1 MSELTHA
8 DEVELARQADQER
21 GYLELSREQRSD
33 RMRRFTTLDS
43 GERVD
48 FPSGMRRDTDKGK
61 ARFDLIPL
69 PMLRRL
75 ADLYARGS
83 VKYGDR
89 NWELADSQTEVD
101 RFKAS
106 AFRHFVQWLEG
117 DRTEDHAIATVFN
130 VFAAETI
137 AAKINEDRERRMDE
151 GYAQLEKELRAD

>member
-1 MSELTHA
+1 MSGCYYNTDCIVPTETTEGHHVGNC
-8 DEVELARQADQER
+8 EFGSV
-21 GYLELSREQRSD
+21 
-33 RMRRFTTLDS
+33 FTTLDS

-75 ADLYARGS
+75 AELYARGAE
-83 VKYGDR
+83 KYGPT
-89 NWELADSQTEVD
+89 NWELANSPEEVA

-106 AFRHFVQWLEG
+106 AFRHFVSWLEG
-117 DRTEDHAIATVFN
+117 DRSEDHAIATVFN

-137 AAKINEDRERRMDE
+137 QAKLNSD
-151 GYAQLEKELRAD
+151 